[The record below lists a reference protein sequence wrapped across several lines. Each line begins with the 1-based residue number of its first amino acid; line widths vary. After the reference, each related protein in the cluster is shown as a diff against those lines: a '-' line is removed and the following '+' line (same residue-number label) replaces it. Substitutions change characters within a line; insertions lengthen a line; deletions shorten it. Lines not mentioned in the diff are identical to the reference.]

1 MRQANQHQDQ
11 LAKWSNKIKAKQL
24 YNNDILI
31 TVSAYEF
38 PNMEQKYDMMQMLY
52 TRQCN
57 YPKPDS
63 VHCIPSMKSEVARIG
78 IIIDTCFTTSSS
90 LLYK

>member
-1 MRQANQHQDQ
+1 MRQANKHQDQ

-38 PNMEQKYDMMQMLY
+38 PNMEQKYDMMQMLILD
-52 TRQCN
+52 N
-57 YPKPDS
+57 AI
-63 VHCIPSMKSEVARIG
+63 IPNLIVC
-78 IIIDTCFTTSSS
+78 TVFHP
-90 LLYK
+90 

>member
-63 VHCIPSMKSEVARIG
+63 VHCIPSMKSEVATIG
-78 IIIDTCFTTSSS
+78 IIIDTYFTISS
-90 LLYK
+90 LLLYK